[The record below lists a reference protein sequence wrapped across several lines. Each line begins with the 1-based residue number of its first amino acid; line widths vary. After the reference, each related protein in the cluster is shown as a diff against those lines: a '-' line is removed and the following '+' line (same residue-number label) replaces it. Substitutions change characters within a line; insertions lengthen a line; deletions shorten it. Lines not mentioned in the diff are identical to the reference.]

1 MQSLPSTKVHRTKCD
16 AIPEGRFQYRSEDIT
31 QWTSKQMPLTLYDLR
46 IYAVQKYQR
55 VEFYRSVS
63 QILDT
68 LATNGRPKGFAP
80 RIKEEHPTTTQAVS
94 KRVQCKEK
102 CITALRKIQKSMK
115 ITNRKD
121 PEEEPSYHRVEK
133 IPECRGA
140 VSHQV
145 QSMK

>member
-1 MQSLPSTKVHRTKCD
+1 MGFRANAPHALQSPQLCGGK
-16 AIPEGRFQYRSEDIT
+16 IPEGR
-31 QWTSKQMPLTLYDLR
+31 
-46 IYAVQKYQR
+46 
-55 VEFYRSVS
+55 FYRSVS

-68 LATNGRPKGFAP
+68 LATNGRPTGFAP

-102 CITALRKIQKSMK
+102 WITALRKIQKSMK

-133 IPECRGA
+133 LPECRGA

>member
-1 MQSLPSTKVHRTKCD
+1 M
-16 AIPEGRFQYRSEDIT
+16 T
-31 QWTSKQMPLTLYDLR
+31 QWASEQMPLTPYNLR
-46 IYAVQKYQR
+46 NYAVEKYQR
-55 VEFYRSVS
+55 VEFYRSGS
-63 QILDT
+63 
-68 LATNGRPKGFAP
+68 
-80 RIKEEHPTTTQAVS
+80 
-94 KRVQCKEK
+94 
-102 CITALRKIQKSMK
+102 TALRKIQKSMK